1 MINILIF
8 FFTEYFQET
17 HDLVVRISFFNQKV
31 QGSILLFI
39 LFISMNEMDE
49 KTTFEQLFQTRC
61 FVKKGLSLGRKQ
73 NGSPNHVPPRR
84 RGLNCCKE

>member
-1 MINILIF
+1 
-8 FFTEYFQET
+8 
-17 HDLVVRISFFNQKV
+17 VVRISFFNQKV

-61 FVKKGLSLGRKQ
+61 FVEERTFLREETKW
-73 NGSPNHVPPRR
+73 
-84 RGLNCCKE
+84 

>member
-1 MINILIF
+1 MINIWIF

-61 FVKKGLSLGRKQ
+61 FVEERTFLREETKW
-73 NGSPNHVPPRR
+73 
-84 RGLNCCKE
+84 